1 MGLADNF
8 FHSGMLPFNIVVGS
22 GLVLIEA
29 VPMEWW
35 KVSIDPGGREVVNQ
49 LINSWDV
56 GGVLLD
62 GKPSCSNICQWDRM
76 PLKPSLVRMPSRV
89 VLILTLI
96 HLQVSLLK
104 FMQI

>member
-8 FHSGMLPFNIVVGS
+8 FHSGMPPFNTVVGS
-22 GLVLIEA
+22 GLVLIEV

-35 KVSIDPGGREVVNQ
+35 KVPIDPGGREVVRELVNQ

-62 GKPSCSNICQWDRM
+62 GKPSCSNICQW
-76 PLKPSLVRMPSRV
+76 
-89 VLILTLI
+89 TEC
-96 HLQVSLLK
+96 H
-104 FMQI
+104 